1 MHTNI
6 LAVLYFVFGYASG
19 FVMIVT
25 DTELH
30 VKLLGAYLLILYE
43 LYLERTTIK

>member
-1 MHTNI
+1 MHTNV

-30 VKLLGAYLLILYE
+30 VKLLGAYLLIYMTYILNE
-43 LYLERTTIK
+43 QL